1 MLGPAQKGICENP
14 SSSVAQ
20 PSTEHVDDVV
30 TTPVFGTRLPGI
42 DYRRRPSA
50 YVVIRNAARD
60 VAVIRTPRGAFLP
73 GGGLDPDESAEAAVR
88 REAHEEAGLVLGP
101 LAPLGAAVEF
111 IRAVDED
118 AWFEKVCTFYTASVV
133 ERGAATE
140 RDHELLW
147 LGDDEAC
154 ALLGHESH
162 RWAIARAVG

>member
-1 MLGPAQKGICENP
+1 
-14 SSSVAQ
+14 
-20 PSTEHVDDVV
+20 V
-30 TTPVFGTRLPGI
+30 TAPVFGTRLPGV

-50 YVVIRNAARD
+50 YVVIRNAVRE

-73 GGGLDPDESAEAAVR
+73 GGGIDPGESPEDAVR
-88 REAHEEAGLVLGP
+88 REAHEEAGLALGP
-101 LAPLGAAVEF
+101 LTPLGAAVEF

-133 ERGAATE
+133 ARGEGTE

-147 LGDDEAC
+147 LDDDAAR

-162 RWAIARAVG
+162 RWAIARDVR